1 MNNDKNQPAK
11 TTNEVANVSTKK
23 DYLDASNISRIENLV
38 DALKDSTLAK
48 QFVEES
54 WEYDEDGNKIEGTC
68 VTTFNKADMIMCLG
82 LGESLGLNPFM
93 ALSYGSRLNIQAIK
107 KVTIGERLGLDFATS
122 MAQIY
127 IWGEGAKEIVYT
139 SIHVVN
145 MVLTRVGVIRETIQ
159 DGTIPQNKCTVYTT
173 GKIVDFD
180 SSIHTV
186 LPTGMNNDTLETV
199 VKGIIAKDLIPVIK
213 IPIYYVVEV
222 KLTRYNKVARKEES
236 ITTKYTTQQAI
247 DAGLLKGTD
256 SWGNSVKGKDNW
268 NSHTITHLYKMC
280 IMIGGRTI
288 ASDALQGIYIGDE
301 ISSIKTTN
309 SNERNDFEEAEII
322 PN

>member
-38 DALKDSTLAK
+38 EALKDSTLAK

-82 LGESLGLNPFM
+82 LGESLGLNPFE
-93 ALSYGSRLNIQAIK
+93 ALSYGSRLNISVIK

-122 MAQIY
+122 MSQIY
-127 IWGEGAKEIVYT
+127 IRGEGTKEIVYT

-159 DGTIPQNKCTVYTT
+159 DGTIPQNKCIVYTT
-173 GKIVDFD
+173 GKIEDYD
-180 SSIHTV
+180 SSIHKV
-186 LPTGMNNDTLETV
+186 LPTGMDNNTLDSV
-199 VKGIIAKDLIPVIK
+199 VKGLIDKGSIPVTK
-213 IPIYYVVEV
+213 IPTYYVVEV
-222 KLTRYNKVARKEES
+222 KLTRYNKVAKEKES
-236 ITTKYTTQQAI
+236 VTTKYTTQQAI
-247 DAGLLKGTD
+247 DAGLLKGIN
-256 SWGNSVKGKDNW
+256 SWGESVKGKDNW

-288 ASDALQGIYIGDE
+288 ASDALHGIYIGDE
-301 ISSIKTTN
+301 ISIIKNTT
-309 SNERNDFEEAEII
+309 SNERTDFEEAEII